1 MCPAPRNCSAMVVL
15 HLPHQ
20 ARLFSTLK
28 YWSFLPGRG
37 FYSKL
42 MSLQGKIIFFNLAFM
57 LPVRSQG
64 GCVWEPPKVT
74 LLCFDISEYVANT
87 NNPVTYR

>member
-1 MCPAPRNCSAMVVL
+1 MAVCAQHQGIVRLWWFS

-20 ARLFSTLK
+20 ARLFYSEVLA
-28 YWSFLPGRG
+28 LPGRG

-74 LLCFDISEYVANT
+74 LLCFGHFSAM
-87 NNPVTYR
+87 